1 MCLAQI
7 VKTLLSR
14 ADVCILT
21 GRSREQVSSSYKTA
35 RQMNTMRSQRKRVL
49 SLQRTPLHPLPCS
62 QSPSICI
69 ASSKSRQLSQPI
81 ERQSRDHVCC
91 ERTKTNIK
99 ETLRQRLL
107 EYLCMLIKSTKVIT
121 GVLKQNSEKLY
132 STSQLVRA
140 LHHS

>member
-7 VKTLLSR
+7 VKTLLSK
-14 ADVCILT
+14 ADVCIPT
-21 GRSREQVSSSYKTA
+21 GRSREQLSSSYKTA
-35 RQMNTMRSQRKRVL
+35 RQMTKMRSQRKRVL
-49 SLQRTPLHPLPCS
+49 SLPRTPLLPLPCS

-69 ASSKSRQLSQPI
+69 ASNKSRQLSQLT
-81 ERQSRDHVCC
+81 ERRSKDQFCC

-107 EYLCMLIKSTKVIT
+107 EYLCMLIKSTGVIT

-132 STSQLVRA
+132 STSRLVRA